1 MRLVPGAVATGSHAA
16 TDTRSGTMRPGRSA
30 PGTDLVLIIDM
41 TTKKQS
47 TTPRSKAKNS
57 PAPAAAALCSNARPV
72 RMPEIINP
80 MLATLVDD
88 PFSNPEW
95 IFETKWDGFRSICFV
110 KNGKSRFV
118 SRNQIDMTPQYPEL
132 ADVAKQI
139 DAKEAILDGEIVA
152 LDKNGM
158 PRFQLLQPRVGRKS
172 GIAALLGQGHIVYY
186 VFDLIYV
193 DGYDLMPCPVIERKA
208 MLEEILSPANFIKL
222 SDHIVGDGEEFFEQI
237 EKFHLEGM
245 IAKRA
250 AGHYIQKRSSDW
262 LKIKTVK
269 RSEVVIGG
277 YTQPRGSRA
286 YFGALVVGL
295 YRGSDLHYVGHTGG
309 GFDQEMLAKIYKLMQ
324 ALKTDRCPFVVEP
337 KTNEPVQWIKPK
349 LIAEV
354 KFSEWTTDQR
364 MRQPIFLGLRADKKP
379 EECRFEFESD
389 TNRIIG
395 RRNR

>member
-193 DGYDLMPCPVIERKA
+193 DGYDLMPCPVVKRKEVLA
-208 MLEEILSPANFIKL
+208 RILKPASFIKL
-222 SDHIVGDGEEFFEQI
+222 SEH
-237 EKFHLEGM
+237 
-245 IAKRA
+245 
-250 AGHYIQKRSSDW
+250 
-262 LKIKTVK
+262 
-269 RSEVVIGG
+269 IGG
-277 YTQPRGSRA
+277 AGEGLFKQIKNSHLADMTSTNAPRRYTS
-286 YFGALVVGL
+286 
-295 YRGSDLHYVGHTGG
+295 
-309 GFDQEMLAKIYKLMQ
+309 K
-324 ALKTDRCPFVVEP
+324 
-337 KTNEPVQWIKPK
+337 
-349 LIAEV
+349 
-354 KFSEWTTDQR
+354 
-364 MRQPIFLGLRADKKP
+364 
-379 EECRFEFESD
+379 
-389 TNRIIG
+389 
-395 RRNR
+395 